1 MTIHFPP
8 KAVKTLV
15 NLFLVTTL
23 FSQRTI
29 SLFAAIILIC
39 ADERSAIYFLLS
51 LAIFKIPSRICCAL
65 VVAIYSASDVLIFI
79 LVASLLTFLASL
91 TLSSTFALVY
101 LLNSGF
107 TAALLVV
114 FKNVIAVLQINFVL
128 TLCFATAQ
136 YIFVTA
142 FAPSGTLSLLSQLPI
157 KLTML
162 ALVFFNTLAAIPS
175 LLVFLFVVLASITT
189 SARIVVLLGSIAQTP
204 SFLNLFFDMPD
215 LSSVNFVWYSA
226 MLILIFIMFESA
238 LTSLLGYSVLVGL
251 PLTLPLLLKF
261 ILLAY
266 SDALL
271 LLGLV
276 VPWILAGIVLGNW
289 SLTSWLKHGSG

>member
-1 MTIHFPP
+1 
-8 KAVKTLV
+8 
-15 NLFLVTTL
+15 
-23 FSQRTI
+23 
-29 SLFAAIILIC
+29 
-39 ADERSAIYFLLS
+39 
-51 LAIFKIPSRICCAL
+51 